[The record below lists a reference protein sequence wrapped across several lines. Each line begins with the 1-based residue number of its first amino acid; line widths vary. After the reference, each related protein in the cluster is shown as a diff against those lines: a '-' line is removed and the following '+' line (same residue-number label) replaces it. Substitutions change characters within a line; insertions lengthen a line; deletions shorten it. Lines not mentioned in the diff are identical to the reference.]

1 MLSPAAIELESRPPI
16 RVVLADDAYL
26 VRAALKHLLAES
38 AAIDVVGECDGG
50 DRVVGLIDKGRA
62 DVLIADIRM
71 PPSGDDEGIRLAA
84 QLRRTHPALGV
95 IVLST
100 YADVNYALKLFEDG
114 SDSRGYLLKDRIR
127 GRSQL
132 LEAVQTVANGGSVID
147 PVIVDELVQSQLSS
161 DSSQLK
167 DLTPREVETL
177 ALLAEGKSN
186 AAIAEAL
193 VLTKRAVEKHV
204 NAIFAKLELGDPEL
218 VSRRVSAALLY
229 LSERQQARAG

>member
-114 SDSRGYLLKDRIR
+114 SDSRGYLMK
-127 GRSQL
+127 
-132 LEAVQTVANGGSVID
+132 A
-147 PVIVDELVQSQLSS
+147 
-161 DSSQLK
+161 
-167 DLTPREVETL
+167 
-177 ALLAEGKSN
+177 
-186 AAIAEAL
+186 
-193 VLTKRAVEKHV
+193 
-204 NAIFAKLELGDPEL
+204 
-218 VSRRVSAALLY
+218 
-229 LSERQQARAG
+229 